1 MPHQPQPSSCKSLF
15 ATFLLCIC
23 ALLPAWAA
31 DHITHRAYWEDTSGE
46 ATIEEVKQ
54 QKFTPYTGVLS
65 RGYTPAAV
73 WIRLDVQPAQ
83 GMRPDDK
90 IILRIRP
97 VYLDEIRLYDP
108 LDTSGRVRVVGDRT
122 NYSAEEYKSLTHT
135 FVIPAGSQP
144 RPIFLRLKAS
154 STSLINVEALTETAM
169 METEYRTLTSYFV
182 VLSLIA
188 VFLIVVFINWLNY
201 REFLYAVFVVRHAL
215 YLIFTA
221 SFFGFHRL
229 WLDGVID
236 AKHLDLIYNWLVVGA
251 TGVSLVFEFFFLS
264 EYSPPRWARHVIH
277 ALLLWSGCAFL
288 LLALGEVYWA
298 LKMNMALNAV
308 GILVLLVVAFVFIDD
323 EKLKKSEVASLLR
336 KKWVI
341 AYYTSIAA
349 LLMFSVLPYVGAVAG
364 NEFSINGLV
373 FYALCSGAIMTV
385 LMQLRANQLRQ
396 VNEKYAKELL
406 LSSQQV
412 ELEKVRREEQSQLL
426 TMLMHELK
434 TPLSVI
440 DLAQQATTDLDAK
453 GYVARNVAIIKNIL
467 DRCLNADRMAI
478 GQVDVDLQPVQLRPL
493 LDQLLHDHQ
502 PHRFKLNWQLP
513 TDAVTVRTDYQCLQI
528 ILNNLLDNAIR
539 YGDETQAVLV
549 NVQAK
554 SDHVR
559 GMGVTITVANKTGI
573 AAWPEADK
581 VFKKYYR
588 STGAKM
594 ISGTGLGLFLV
605 ASMARIIGATCT
617 YAPDDTY
624 VRFELWLPI

>member
-1 MPHQPQPSSCKSLF
+1 L
-15 ATFLLCIC
+15 
-23 ALLPAWAA
+23 
-31 DHITHRAYWEDTSGE
+31 ITQRAFWEDASAQ
-46 ATIEEVKQ
+46 ATVNEVKQ
-54 QKFTPYTGVLS
+54 QAFTGYTGVLS
-65 RGYTPAAV
+65 RGYTQAAV
-73 WIRLDVQPAQ
+73 WIRLDVQPDH

-108 LDTSGRVRVVGDRT
+108 LDSSGRERVVGDRT
-122 NYSAEEYKSLTHT
+122 NLSAEEYKSLTHT

-144 RPIFLRLKAS
+144 RQVFLRLKAS

-169 METEYRTLTSYFV
+169 VEAEHRMLVSYFA

-188 VFLIVVFINWLNY
+188 VFLIVVFMNWLNA
-201 REFLYAVFVVRHAL
+201 RDFLYAVFVVRHAL
-215 YLIFTA
+215 YLVFTA

-229 WLDGVID
+229 WFNGVID
-236 AKHLDLIYNWLVVGA
+236 AQYLDLIYNWLVLGA

-264 EYSPPRWARHVIH
+264 EYSLPRWARHMIL
-277 ALLLWSGCAFL
+277 ALMVWSGCAVL
-288 LLALGEVYWA
+288 LLTMGEVYWA
-298 LKMNMALNAV
+298 LKVNMALN
-308 GILVLLVVAFVFIDD
+308 GIGALVLLVVASASIDD
-323 EKLKKSEVASLLR
+323 EKIKKSSAASLLR
-336 KKWVI
+336 KKWVV
-341 AYYTSIAA
+341 AYYFSITA
-349 LLMFSVLPYVGAVAG
+349 LLMFSVLPHAGTVGG
-364 NEFSINGLV
+364 NEFSTNGLI
-373 FYALCSGAIMTV
+373 FYALFSGGIMTV
-385 LMQLRANQLRQ
+385 LMQLRANQLQRA
-396 VNEKYAKELL
+396 NEKYSKDLL
-406 LSSQQV
+406 MSAQQV
-412 ELEKVRREEQSQLL
+412 ALERVRREEQSQLL

-467 DRCLNADRMAI
+467 DRCLSADRLSL
-478 GQVDVDLQPVQLRPL
+478 GQLDVDLEPVQLRPL

-502 PHRFKLNWQLP
+502 SHRFTLNWKLP
-513 TDAVTVRTDYQCLQI
+513 ADAVTVRTDYQCLQI
-528 ILNNLLDNAIR
+528 ILNNLLDNAIH
-539 YGDETQAVLV
+539 YGDQTHTIRLD
-549 NVQAK
+549 VQAK
-554 SDHVR
+554 SDDAR
-559 GMGVTITVANKTGI
+559 GMGVTITVVNKTGI
-573 AAWPEADK
+573 AGWPEADK